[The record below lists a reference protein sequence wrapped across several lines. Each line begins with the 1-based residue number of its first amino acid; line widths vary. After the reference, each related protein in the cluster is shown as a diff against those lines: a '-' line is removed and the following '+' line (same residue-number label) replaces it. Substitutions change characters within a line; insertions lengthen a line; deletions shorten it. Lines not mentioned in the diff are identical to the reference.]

1 MSDYLYKRMADMDEK
16 ISKMAQ
22 LIGFYEGTIQV
33 HLVDGNKDDL
43 EMKLKVGQQMWD
55 DIYKKEK

>member
-1 MSDYLYKRMADMDEK
+1 MSEMDEK
-16 ISKMAQ
+16 MSKMAQ
-22 LIGFYEGTIQV
+22 LIGFYEGTIKI
-33 HLVDGNKDDL
+33 HLIDNDKDDL

>member
-1 MSDYLYKRMADMDEK
+1 MDEK